1 MESWLIVFVIVTSVA
16 VVLQMLILLGMYLQF
31 KQTSDRMMRSIN
43 DLEAR
48 VTPILSRVQLFL
60 DETAP
65 RVTGIVAD
73 ASEIVH
79 LARGQA
85 QRIDRVFTEAMDR
98 LRGQLIHV
106 DQILTGT
113 LETIEETGSRLRR
126 TVWAPVQ
133 QASAMIRG
141 IQAGLDFFRA
151 RCRPAQSG
159 EEQPDEGL
167 FI

>member
-31 KQTSDRMMRSIN
+31 KQTSERMTRSIN

-133 QASAMIRG
+133 QASALIRG
-141 IQAGLDFFRA
+141 IQAGLDFFRT
-151 RCRPAQSG
+151 RRRPSQSG

>member
-31 KQTSDRMMRSIN
+31 KQTSERMMRSIN
-43 DLEAR
+43 DLESR

-65 RVTGIVAD
+65 RMTGIVAD

-133 QASAMIRG
+133 QASALIRG
-141 IQAGLDFFRA
+141 IQAGLDFFRS
-151 RCRPAQSG
+151 RRRPAQSG